1 MGQKTNPN
9 GMRIG
14 VNKGWNSTWYA
25 PKLQFA
31 KLLHEDL
38 KLRAFVDQQLQP
50 AGVSKIKIK
59 RSMNKIL
66 LEIAVARPGVVIGKG
81 GTGID
86 ALKASLKRMVKSEVE
101 LKVFEVKNP
110 EIMSKLIAENIKSQ
124 LIRRIVPK
132 FASIREIENAK
143 NSGKVKGIRI
153 WVSGR
158 IKGAEIARTEKFQW
172 GTVPLATLR
181 ANIDYCFLDAQ
192 VPNAGKHG
200 IKIWVYKGEKSNMDE
215 TEV

>member
-25 PKLQFA
+25 PKQQYA

-38 KLRAFVDQQLQP
+38 KLRAFVDKQLQP

-59 RSMNKIL
+59 RSMNKVL

-81 GTGID
+81 GAGID
-86 ALKASLKRMVKSEVE
+86 TLKERIKRMVKSEVE
-101 LKVFEVKNP
+101 FKVFEVKNP
-110 EIMSKLIAENIKSQ
+110 EMMSKLIAENIKSQ

-200 IKIWVYKGEKSNMDE
+200 IKVWVYKGEKSNMDE